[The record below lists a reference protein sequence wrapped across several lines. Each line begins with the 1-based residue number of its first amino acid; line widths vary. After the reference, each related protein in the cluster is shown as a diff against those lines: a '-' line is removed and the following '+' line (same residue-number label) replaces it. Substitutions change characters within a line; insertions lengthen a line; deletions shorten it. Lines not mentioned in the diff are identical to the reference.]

1 MKREKP
7 RKSARYYGEKKRK
20 ERERGRERE
29 RERER
34 EIERRSV
41 GVRGERLFFLS

>member
-29 RERER
+29 RERE
-34 EIERRSV
+34 IERRSV